1 MRAPGGFLLA
11 RVDSRLQQSVGFPRV
26 NRACME
32 FGQRMLGETD
42 VRDRAVLE
50 VGARDV
56 NGSLRSWI
64 ESLDPASY
72 FGVDILPGTG
82 VDRIG
87 RVEVLLADEGPD
99 RFDLIIATEVVEHV
113 HDWRA
118 AFDNMK
124 AVLKPQGL
132 LLLTT
137 RSPGFPLHGYPS
149 DYWRYEASDIGQIL
163 ADCIVEALERDPS
176 EPGVFVLA
184 RKPVGWQPTDLS
196 WLRLTSAVSGRRLRS
211 FGFGERLLY
220 AFVTRYLWF
229 ARKSR
234 RIIRARGA

>member
-1 MRAPGGFLLA
+1 
-11 RVDSRLQQSVGFPRV
+11 V
-26 NRACME
+26 NHACME
-32 FGQRMLGETD
+32 FGRRVLGEID
-42 VRDRAVLE
+42 VRGRAVLE

-56 NGSLRSWI
+56 NGSLRQWI

-72 FGVDILPGTG
+72 FGVDIVAGTG

-87 RVEVLLADEGPD
+87 RVEELLADEGPD
-99 RFDLIIATEVVEHV
+99 RFDLIIATELVEHV

-149 DYWRYEASDIGQIL
+149 DYWRYETNDIGRIL
-163 ADCIVEALERDPS
+163 ADFTVEALEGDPS

-184 RKPVGWQPTDLS
+184 RKPVGWQRTDLS
-196 WLRLTSAVSGRRLRS
+196 WVRLTSALSGRRLRS
-211 FGFGERLLY
+211 FGFGERLLNTL
-220 AFVTRYLWF
+220 VVGYLRL

-234 RIIRARGA
+234 RVIRARDA

>member
-1 MRAPGGFLLA
+1 
-11 RVDSRLQQSVGFPRV
+11 
-26 NRACME
+26 
-32 FGQRMLGETD
+32 
-42 VRDRAVLE
+42 
-50 VGARDV
+50 
-56 NGSLRSWI
+56 
-64 ESLDPASY
+64 
-72 FGVDILPGTG
+72 
-82 VDRIG
+82 
-87 RVEVLLADEGPD
+87 
-99 RFDLIIATEVVEHV
+99 
-113 HDWRA
+113 
-118 AFDNMK
+118 MK

>member
-1 MRAPGGFLLA
+1 
-11 RVDSRLQQSVGFPRV
+11 
-26 NRACME
+26 ME
-32 FGQRMLGETD
+32 FGQRVLGETD

-56 NGSLRSWI
+56 NGSLRPWI
-64 ESLDPASY
+64 ESLQPASY
-72 FGVDILPGTG
+72 FGVDIVPGTG
-82 VDRIG
+82 VDRIV
-87 RVEVLLADEGPD
+87 RVEELLADEGPD

-137 RSPGFPLHGYPS
+137 RSRGFPLHGYPS
-149 DYWRYEASDIGQIL
+149 DYWRYEADDIGQIL
-163 ADCIVEALERDPS
+163 ADCAVEVLERDPS

-184 RKPVGWQPTDLS
+184 RKPVGWEPVDLS
-196 WLRLTSAVSGRRLRS
+196 TLRLTSAASGRRLRT
-211 FGFGERLLY
+211 FGFSERLI
-220 AFVTRYLWF
+220 YLF
-229 ARKSR
+229 LAGYRRLARRSS
-234 RIIRARGA
+234 RIIRSRHA